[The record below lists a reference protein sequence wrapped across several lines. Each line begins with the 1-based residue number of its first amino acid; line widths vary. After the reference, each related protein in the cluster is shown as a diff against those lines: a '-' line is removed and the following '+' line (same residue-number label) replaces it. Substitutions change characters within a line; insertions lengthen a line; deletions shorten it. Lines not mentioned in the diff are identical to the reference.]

1 MAPGSWIEMGGF
13 TMWGLLALA
22 LVAAVLVIERAIAFA
37 RASIDTNDFLGQVR
51 RALMVN
57 RSIREAIKIC
67 EQQKGAV
74 PSIVKAGLLK
84 YGEPED
90 AIEKTFEN
98 A

>member
-1 MAPGSWIEMGGF
+1 MGLGSWIEMGGF

-22 LVAAVLVIERAIAFA
+22 LVGAALVIERAVAFS
-37 RASIDTNDFLGQVR
+37 RASIDTNEFLGQVR

-67 EQQKGAV
+67 EQFKGAV

-84 YGEPED
+84 YGEPTD
-90 AIEKTFEN
+90 AIEKTF
-98 A
+98 